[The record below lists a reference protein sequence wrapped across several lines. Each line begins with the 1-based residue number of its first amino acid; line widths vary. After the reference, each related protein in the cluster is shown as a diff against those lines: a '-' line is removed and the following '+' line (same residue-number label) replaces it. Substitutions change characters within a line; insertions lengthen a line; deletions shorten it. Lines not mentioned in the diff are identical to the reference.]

1 MRNAVVRGASLLI
14 AGLGLLTFGARPIS
28 AQVASVSEMIQQK
41 DQWKKY
47 AEEGRKLQF
56 EGRFQGRAADTFLL
70 EKFDL
75 SCRLPSN
82 IKLPDRMRA
91 GQRLEVTGKLI
102 SNDGKLSFLVSR
114 LAVRDTDVEQ
124 IIKLVNAIPAEEP
137 DQLLSLAEQFVPAAE
152 FYGDKLLQQEIIG
165 VRTRAVT
172 QKRKN
177 AAGDLEELKTVLSL
191 GQSLNVDQQLLSSL
205 RFETLFTEWQ
215 NPGGDLE
222 AMLKNAQSLEGWD
235 RLVPETPQRLKN
247 AFPKKAVAT
256 YDSGSADDRKWLH
269 RLFFVAIRLQQ
280 IQATL
285 KADGSNGLMLA
296 ELVRREFPGETATA
310 AALEEREVG
319 YQLGRVDSL
328 TRQELQ
334 QLTQLLTGL
343 SRKEKIPEVIEQW
356 MTAQERRFGTANL
369 PALLRTA
376 DEHLFV
382 AELLPGTNHQ
392 QQGIELLKQAWS
404 MASLEAPQDAGQIA
418 DRLKRLGWEQLDG
431 RWMTTQQVRMLPEND
446 IQLAVREGRVVQGM
460 TVDQVIRTLGQ
471 PARIS
476 RLGSSRLMRELWVYD
491 ADGDSGLVV
500 RFRRSLISNVD
511 DSVVEDVSRIS
522 ATKNR

>member
-1 MRNAVVRGASLLI
+1 MRRLAVQVVAMFT
-14 AGLGLLTFGARPIS
+14 AGICLQTFGARPIS

-41 DQWKKY
+41 DQWKNF
-47 AEEGRKLQF
+47 AEDGRKLQF

-70 EKFDL
+70 DKFGV

-91 GQRLEVTGKLI
+91 GQRLDVTGKFV

-124 IIKLVNAIPAEEP
+124 IIKLANAIPADES
-137 DQLLSLAEQFVPAAE
+137 DQLLSLAEQFIQTAE
-152 FYGDKLLQQEIIG
+152 FYDDKSLQQEIIG

-172 QKRKN
+172 HKRKI
-177 AAGDLEELKTVLSL
+177 AGGDLEKLRTVLSL
-191 GQSLNVDQQLLSSL
+191 GESLDVDQQLLSSL
-205 RFETLFTEWQ
+205 RFETLLTEWQ
-215 NPGGDLE
+215 SAGADLE
-222 AMLKNAQSLEGWD
+222 ALLKKAQSLEGWD
-235 RLVPETPQRLKN
+235 RQVPETPQRLKD
-247 AFPKKAVAT
+247 AFPKKAVTT
-256 YDSGSADDRKWLH
+256 YDSGSDDDRKWLH

-280 IQATL
+280 LQATL
-285 KADGSNGLMLA
+285 KSDGSNGLMLA
-296 ELVRREFPGETATA
+296 ELIRREFPGETATA
-310 AALEEREVG
+310 AALEEREVV

-328 TRQELQ
+328 SRQELQ
-334 QLTQLLTGL
+334 QLTHLLNRL
-343 SRKEKIPEVIEQW
+343 VRKEKIPEVIEQW
-356 MTAQERRFGTANL
+356 MSAQERRFGTANL

-382 AELLPGTNHQ
+382 AELLPGTDHQ
-392 QQGIELLKQAWS
+392 NQGIELLKQAWS

-431 RWMTTQQVRMLPEND
+431 RWMTAQQVQMLPEND

-460 TVDQVIRTLGQ
+460 TGEQVVRTLGQ

-476 RLGSSRLMRELWVYD
+476 RLGSSRLMRELWIYD
-491 ADGDSGLVV
+491 AEGDSGLVV
-500 RFRRSLISNVD
+500 RFRRTLVGKID
-511 DSVVEDVSRIS
+511 DAIVEDVSKIS
-522 ATKNR
+522 VIRNR